1 MIEAKAPPS
10 PSRIGFLGGSFD
22 PVHNGHLLVAQD
34 AIEQLELDKVYFVPS
49 PHTPL
54 RETAPAVE
62 AVHRVAM
69 LDLALRGD
77 KQMRVEDCEIRLPAP
92 SYTVD
97 TLERLRV
104 KYRDARLFW
113 IVGADH
119 VTKFARWRQPHRLL
133 ELAELIVVGR
143 PGKALTVPAGFPPER
158 FHLVHGHPFEVS
170 SSELR
175 KRISQGMGARFF
187 LPRAVEAYIETH
199 RLYCD

>member
-1 MIEAKAPPS
+1 MIEANAPDS
-10 PSRIGFLGGSFD
+10 PRIGFLGGSFD

-34 AIEQLELDKVYFVPS
+34 AQEQLELDAIYFVPS

-54 RETAPAVE
+54 RDQAPTVAGF
-62 AVHRVAM
+62 HRLAM
-69 LDLALRGD
+69 LDLALQGD
-77 KQMRVEDCEIRLPAP
+77 KRLLVEDCEMRKGEP
-92 SYTVD
+92 SYTVE
-97 TLERLRV
+97 TLERMRR
-104 KYRDARLFW
+104 KHGTARLFW

-119 VTKFARWRQPHRLL
+119 VAKFSRWSQPHRLL

-158 FHLVHGHPFEVS
+158 FHLVNGHPFEVS

-175 KRISQGMGARFF
+175 RRFSEGLGGRFF
-187 LPRAVEAYIETH
+187 LPPAVEAYIETH